1 MRRHN
6 LLRFLK
12 TKATWLKEETLK
24 IHRIAPETR
33 LASSLSAIEIFTVL
47 YYGGILR
54 FDPRNI
60 NYPSRDRLIVS
71 KGHGAISLYPV
82 LADLG
87 FFGKEELE
95 SVCKEGSRFGS
106 IPDSLTP
113 GIETVNGS
121 LGHGLGVGC
130 GIALA
135 LKRKKIYANVFVL
148 AGDGELNEGSNWEAI
163 MFAGHHKLNNL
174 FLIIDNNKICML
186 DYCKNVIDLHPLEKK
201 LNDFKWKTQVVDGHN
216 ISQLFSALSGIK
228 KDKTHYPKALIVNT
242 KKGKGVRRLE
252 NDPLCHIKSL
262 KEEEVDKILQ
272 NLRKK

>member
-87 FFGKEELE
+87 FLGKRNWNRFVKKALVFG
-95 SVCKEGSRFGS
+95 V
-106 IPDSLTP
+106 SLT
-113 GIETVNGS
+113 V
-121 LGHGLGVGC
+121 
-130 GIALA
+130 
-135 LKRKKIYANVFVL
+135 
-148 AGDGELNEGSNWEAI
+148 
-163 MFAGHHKLNNL
+163 
-174 FLIIDNNKICML
+174 
-186 DYCKNVIDLHPLEKK
+186 
-201 LNDFKWKTQVVDGHN
+201 
-216 ISQLFSALSGIK
+216 
-228 KDKTHYPKALIVNT
+228 
-242 KKGKGVRRLE
+242 
-252 NDPLCHIKSL
+252 
-262 KEEEVDKILQ
+262 
-272 NLRKK
+272 